1 MDKPIIVQKKSIRLV
16 LEEGEYLY
24 CRCGKSST
32 QPFCDGQHE
41 GTSFVPK
48 KFSIDEKKE
57 VSLCMCKH
65 TLSSPFCDGTHRS
78 LDVATGG

>member
-1 MDKPIIVQKKSIRLV
+1 MSEEKPIIVQKKSIRLV
-16 LEEGEYLY
+16 LEPGEYSY

-32 QPFCDGQHE
+32 QPFCDGAHK
-41 GTSFVPK
+41 GTSFTPK
-48 KFSIDEKKE
+48 RFSLDEKKE

-78 LDVATGG
+78 LRD